1 MMAGDKIGKII
12 SLRSKKGLNFK
23 DKFFEDNFFVD
34 FADVYSTPKISIL
47 QRN

>member
-12 SLRSKKGLNFK
+12 SLRSKKGLSFK
-23 DKFFEDNFFVD
+23 DNFFEDNFFAD
-34 FADVYSTPKISIL
+34 FAGVYRTPKISIL